1 MIIITLVFE
10 YNVTLVKQN
19 IQSEKEIKILVSNYF
34 FSLLHYFI
42 FYFMIK
48 VSQITEVGVYHFN
61 SVLILHKQQ
70 NLFDSFAGC
79 NKKKNFGSNLSMD
92 LNKLSFSIRA
102 FPRGFHIFM
111 EPCTCKIICYVY
123 LFYYMTNCNSSHS

>member
-61 SVLILHKQQ
+61 SVLILNKQQ
-70 NLFDSFAGC
+70 NLFDNFAGC
-79 NKKKNFGSNLSMD
+79 NKKETLV
-92 LNKLSFSIRA
+92 A
-102 FPRGFHIFM
+102 IFQW
-111 EPCTCKIICYVY
+111 I
-123 LFYYMTNCNSSHS
+123 